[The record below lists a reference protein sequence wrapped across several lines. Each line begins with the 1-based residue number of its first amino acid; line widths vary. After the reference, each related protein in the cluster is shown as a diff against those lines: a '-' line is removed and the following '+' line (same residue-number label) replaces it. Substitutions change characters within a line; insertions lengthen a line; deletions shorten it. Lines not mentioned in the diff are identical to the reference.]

1 MCAALLTDQRVA
13 LSNVPSL
20 VDVSTMGKLLRQMGV
35 EVHRPADGQLTLRA
49 AAISDPTAPY
59 ELVKTMRASVLV
71 LGPLL
76 ARCGRARV
84 SLPGGCAIGLR
95 PVDQHV
101 KGLIAM
107 GAQIDLDHGYINA
120 RATRLAGAK
129 YVFDV
134 VTVTGTENLM
144 MAATLADGVTTLE
157 NAAHEPEI
165 VDLALCLNAMGAR
178 ITGAGSDRITIEGV
192 ERLHGATHAI
202 MPDRIET
209 GTFIAAAAAAGGDV
223 AIIGARPDTLEAV
236 RDKLAE
242 TGADITSESST
253 IRVRRTK

>member
-35 EVHRPADGQLTLRA
+35 EVQRPADGQLTLRA
-49 AAISDPTAPY
+49 AAISDPTASY

-101 KGLIAM
+101 KGLQAM
-107 GAQIDLDHGYINA
+107 GATIAIEHGYMNA
-120 RATRLAGAK
+120 TAEQLRGAR
-129 YVFDV
+129 VVMDM
-134 VTVTGTENLM
+134 VTVTGTENLL
-144 MAATLADGVTTLE
+144 MAATLAEGTTVIE
-157 NAAHEPEI
+157 NAAREPE
-165 VDLALCLNAMGAR
+165 VLDLATLLTAMGAR
-178 ITGAGSDRITIEGV
+178 IQGAGTARIEIEGV
-192 ERLHGATHAI
+192 AELRGAVHRVV
-202 MPDRIET
+202 PDRVEA
-209 GTFIAAAAAAGGDV
+209 GTLIVAAALTRG
-223 AIIGARPDTLEAV
+223 
-236 RDKLAE
+236 
-242 TGADITSESST
+242 
-253 IRVRRTK
+253 

>member
-76 ARCGRARV
+76 ARCGKARV

-101 KGLIAM
+101 KGLQAM
-107 GAQIDLDHGYINA
+107 GATITVEHGYMHAAADRLHGA
-120 RATRLAGAK
+120 RI
-129 YVFDV
+129 VMDM

-144 MAATLADGVTTLE
+144 MAATLAEGTTLIE
-157 NAAHEPEI
+157 NAAREPE
-165 VDLALCLNAMGAR
+165 VLDLAQCLRTMGAR
-178 ITGAGSDRITIEGV
+178 IEGAGSDVIRIEGV
-192 ERLHGATHAI
+192 SSLGGGAYDV
-202 MPDRIET
+202 MPDRIEC
-209 GTFIAAAAAAGGDV
+209 GTY
-223 AIIGARPDTLEAV
+223 L
-236 RDKLAE
+236 
-242 TGADITSESST
+242 
-253 IRVRRTK
+253 